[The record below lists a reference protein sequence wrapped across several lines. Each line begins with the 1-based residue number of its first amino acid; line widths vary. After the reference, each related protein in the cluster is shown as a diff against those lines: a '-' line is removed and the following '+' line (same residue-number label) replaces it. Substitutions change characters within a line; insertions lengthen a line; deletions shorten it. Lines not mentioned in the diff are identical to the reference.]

1 MSNEGKYSE
10 GRFYEDLFVVVLFS
24 IVNTDFLLDVQTILQ
39 SILPKHIRLSLITKS
54 FYLWNI
60 VQHII
65 IIIMFQH

>member
-54 FYLWNI
+54 FYL
-60 VQHII
+60 
-65 IIIMFQH
+65 

>member
-1 MSNEGKYSE
+1 MSNEGKHSE